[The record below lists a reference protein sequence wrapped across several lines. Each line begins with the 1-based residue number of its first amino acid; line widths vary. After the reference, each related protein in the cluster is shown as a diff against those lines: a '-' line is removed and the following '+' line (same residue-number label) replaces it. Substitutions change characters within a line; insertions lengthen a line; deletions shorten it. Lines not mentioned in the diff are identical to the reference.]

1 MIVVMDDRS
10 LARSIAVGRILFGLL
25 MLFAPTKVLSRAS
38 GGSGEA
44 GGPFVWLARSFGIR
58 DVVLGAGAMVEL
70 SDPEPEARWVTAG
83 AMADTAD
90 AAAAIVWHRELGA
103 AGTAATL
110 ALAVPAAAGGWKAAS
125 GLRPL

>member
-1 MIVVMDDRS
+1 MDDRS
-10 LARSIAVGRILFGLL
+10 LARSIALGRILFGLL

-38 GGSGEA
+38 GDSGDSGEA

-110 ALAVPAAAGGWKAAS
+110 ALAVPAAAGGWKAVS